1 MADAEVS
8 PASVPSADGDGGA
21 AQHDVKQCAAA
32 ADHTGSPSPPAQPLD
47 DTTWAVEPLQAVRG
61 LLHHLR
67 YIQTFTLEAVRRR
80 RSSSVTD
87 EPSTGAAPHP
97 ARVPSSAPR
106 PGRKR
111 ARSQSADSTA
121 HSLNDPLWVRHPSPP
136 TVPRLRSFAVVSCFC
151 VLTAGVWSDRVQA
164 ARAELC
170 GAAVYPRLR
179 GPCSV
184 QRRGRRHRL
193 RRRQRWRQRW

>member
-1 MADAEVS
+1 MCSRARLKHSPECLLRPADFDCHVTTGIMADAEVS

-21 AQHDVKQCAAA
+21 AQHDVRQCAA

-121 HSLNDPLWVRHPSPP
+121 HSLNDPLWVRHPSLP
-136 TVPRLRSFAVVSCFC
+136 TRSALALICRCLVFLRA
-151 VLTAGVWSDRVQA
+151 
-164 ARAELC
+164 
-170 GAAVYPRLR
+170 
-179 GPCSV
+179 
-184 QRRGRRHRL
+184 H
-193 RRRQRWRQRW
+193 RRRLVGSCPSCPCRTLRCGCLP